1 LLELKIANSEMMEK
15 FETDKYEI
23 TTNML
28 NAKNEV
34 SDLEIKLADTREV
47 LEKSQS
53 MKTQALVDAEDMRK
67 ELSKLHDSF
76 IQMKEKQNA
85 EHEKNVEVS
94 VHS

>member
-1 LLELKIANSEMMEK
+1 MMEK

>member
-1 LLELKIANSEMMEK
+1 MEK

>member
-1 LLELKIANSEMMEK
+1 MMEK
-15 FETDKYEI
+15 CETDKYEI

>member
-1 LLELKIANSEMMEK
+1 MLELKIANSEMMEK